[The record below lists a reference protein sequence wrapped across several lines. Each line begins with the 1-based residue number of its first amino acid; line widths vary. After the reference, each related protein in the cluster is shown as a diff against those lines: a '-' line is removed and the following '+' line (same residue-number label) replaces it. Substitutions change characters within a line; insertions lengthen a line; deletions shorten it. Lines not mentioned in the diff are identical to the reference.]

1 VSTAAII
8 LAGGTSR
15 RFGDGDKALADLAGV
30 PMVDHVAARL
40 EPAVDEVVVNCRARQ
55 ELAVRAAV
63 PAARVAVDEEP
74 DRGPLYGIATGLA
87 ATDAG
92 RVAVVACD
100 MPLVDPRFVEA
111 LLGYLDG
118 YEAAVPRRDGG
129 WFVPTQAAYRRGP
142 MLRAARE
149 TLAAGEGAVVA
160 AFDRLSVRAVSEAEA
175 LAVADV
181 ETFTDVN
188 TREDFAAVAAR
199 FGDVP
204 PGDVHC

>member
-1 VSTAAII
+1 VSTAAVV
-8 LAGGTSR
+8 LAGGTSH
-15 RFGDGDKALADLAGV
+15 RFDDGDKALADLAGV

-40 EPAVDEVVVNCRARQ
+40 EPVVEEVVVNCRPRQ

-87 ATDAG
+87 ATDAD

-100 MPLVDPRFVEA
+100 MPLVDPRFVGA
-111 LLGYLDG
+111 LLGHLDG
-118 YEAAVPRRDGG
+118 HEAAVPRREDG
-129 WFVPTQAAYRRGP
+129 WFVPTQAAYRRRS
-142 MLRAARE
+142 MLQAARE
-149 TLAAGEGAVVA
+149 TLAAGEGAVTA
-160 AFDRLSVRAVSEAEA
+160 ALDRLATRVVTEPEA
-175 LAVADV
+175 LALASP

-199 FGDVP
+199 FADGLGDAT
-204 PGDVHC
+204 C